1 MSIRN
6 EYGNLFE
13 HAYRM
18 DYPSFLEL
26 HELLKDGIEEY
37 VCKEVT
43 STNSSAN
50 QPFYRKN
57 GKITMQ
63 IRLACAL
70 WYFAGGSYLDIIMSH
85 SVGKTDFYRSIWAV
99 VHATNECS
107 SLDFQFPSTLAKCQ
121 SISNEF
127 SLRSKAGFTNC
138 IGCIDGLLIW
148 LEKPS
153 KDQCNEV
160 GVDSGKFLCGQK
172 GKFGL
177 NLQGICDARQRF
189 TYISIQHPAS
199 ASDYLALALLLYMV
213 I

>member
-1 MSIRN
+1 MSILN

-18 DYPSFLEL
+18 DYPAILEL

-37 VCKEVT
+37 ICKEGT
-43 STNSSAN
+43 STNSSASE
-50 QPFYRKN
+50 PFYRKN
-57 GKITMQ
+57 GKITTQ

-70 WYFAGGSYLDIIMSH
+70 RYFAGGSYLNIIMSH
-85 SVGKTDFYRSIWAV
+85 SVGKTDLYRSIWSV
-99 VHATNECS
+99 VHATNQCS
-107 SLDFQFPSTLAKCQ
+107 SLDFQFPSMLAACQ

-153 KDQCNEV
+153 KDQCDEV
-160 GVDSGKFLCGQK
+160 SVDSGKFLCGQK
-172 GKFGL
+172 GKF
-177 NLQGICDARQRF
+177 
-189 TYISIQHPAS
+189 
-199 ASDYLALALLLYMV
+199 
-213 I
+213 